1 MANLVFSC
9 SFPPCDVFRKH
20 WRMADSALPGLPPI
34 AHFKQSQGVA
44 RCEPEA
50 SGKMSWSG
58 LLSKS
63 VFKKWTGVDGGVKS
77 AHAIAKPLPHGSE
90 G

>member
-1 MANLVFSC
+1 MPS
-9 SFPPCDVFRKH
+9 
-20 WRMADSALPGLPPI
+20 
-34 AHFKQSQGVA
+34 
-44 RCEPEA
+44 E
-50 SGKMSWSG
+50 
-58 LLSKS
+58 S